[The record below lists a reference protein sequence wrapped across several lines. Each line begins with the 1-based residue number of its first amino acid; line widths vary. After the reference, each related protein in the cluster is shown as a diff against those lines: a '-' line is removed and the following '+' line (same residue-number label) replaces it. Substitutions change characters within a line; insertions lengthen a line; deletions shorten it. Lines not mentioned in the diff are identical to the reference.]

1 MLRRL
6 LSILLFWATLF
17 PMIAS
22 ALSVGAMG
30 QSTLPACCRRGGK
43 HHCMMSPEARALMM
57 RELSG
62 AIRVGTPPEQCPYRQ
77 HSLVAA
83 HLRVFTPG
91 AAAAHAAF
99 LGWPSVTIIPA
110 DLEKSKIAM
119 AAIFARLRYPS
130 GPASS
135 ARHSS
140 RDEGE
145 VYVSHSFPATCPV
158 CAPHAP

>member
-17 PMIAS
+17 PMVAP

-43 HHCMMSPEARALMM
+43 HHCMMSPEMRALMM
-57 RELSG
+57 GELDG
-62 AIRVGTPPEQCPYRQ
+62 TPRVGAPPEPCPYRQ

-83 HLRVFTPG
+83 RLQVFTSG

-99 LGWPSVTIIPA
+99 LLREPSVA
-110 DLEKSKIAM
+110 AQAECLRRIA
-119 AAIFARLRYPS
+119 FDRSRQKRGPPS
-130 GPASS
+130 LLS
-135 ARHSS
+135 
-140 RDEGE
+140 
-145 VYVSHSFPATCPV
+145 
-158 CAPHAP
+158 

>member
-17 PMIAS
+17 PMVAP

-99 LGWPSVTIIPA
+99 LLREPSVA
-110 DLEKSKIAM
+110 ARAECLWRIA
-119 AAIFARLRYPS
+119 FDRSRQKR
-130 GPASS
+130 GPPFLLS
-135 ARHSS
+135 
-140 RDEGE
+140 
-145 VYVSHSFPATCPV
+145 
-158 CAPHAP
+158 